1 MIPKTLDNSGM
12 WILPE
17 TPIWLAEKDRLDEA
31 LASLAWLRNNEVKIL
46 TSQSVLYVI
55 DNNQETGE
63 EVKELEEKCQGR
75 TSNASFREKLLAKIR
90 VLKSRSF
97 WKPFMLAEPLN
108 ILYACSGTSILQ
120 FYIVTIFEESGSSV
134 DSIQVFK
141 ESIKRKL
148 DKIFNNC
155 AGLLGGVRL
164 ETVHFLPELRGVAEV
179 ATQASVPL
187 HNSYSL
193 SFDGFSWC
201 LFLLPGN
208 TKGNK
213 ETLILNPQFYFQVTS
228 PLR

>member
-1 MIPKTLDNSGM
+1 M

-31 LASLAWLRNNEVKIL
+31 LASLAWLRNNEVNIL
-46 TSQSVLYVI
+46 SSQSLLCNVN

-75 TSNASFREKLLAKIR
+75 SSNASFREKLLAKIQ

-134 DSIQVFK
+134 DSIQV
-141 ESIKRKL
+141 L
-148 DKIFNNC
+148 
-155 AGLLGGVRL
+155 
-164 ETVHFLPELRGVAEV
+164 
-179 ATQASVPL
+179 
-187 HNSYSL
+187 
-193 SFDGFSWC
+193 
-201 LFLLPGN
+201 
-208 TKGNK
+208 
-213 ETLILNPQFYFQVTS
+213 
-228 PLR
+228 

>member
-1 MIPKTLDNSGM
+1 M

-75 TSNASFREKLLAKIR
+75 TSNSSFREKLLAKIR

-134 DSIQVFK
+134 DSVQVFK
-141 ESIKRKL
+141 DSIKNTLKF
-148 DKIFNNC
+148 II
-155 AGLLGGVRL
+155 
-164 ETVHFLPELRGVAEV
+164 TV
-179 ATQASVPL
+179 QASLVVSAWRL
-187 HNSYSL
+187 FISFL
-193 SFDGFSWC
+193 SSVALLKLPRRP
-201 LFLLPGN
+201 LFLS
-208 TKGNK
+208 T
-213 ETLILNPQFYFQVTS
+213 TLLVCLSMASLGVFSYFQVR
-228 PLR
+228 LKIKKL